1 MARNTIIGL
10 AGVLALLLCL
20 LAPGAHAQA
29 WWVSDFDRVAHER
42 IVASPNQPTGS
53 GVNYADQGD
62 SDYQAASVALSGN
75 GRRIWF
81 VIYHRYA
88 PTGVPK
94 HQLWSINADGSDP
107 QRSGFDI
114 EPGLRQ
120 VVSTSMSVRTT
131 RDGGSAVVD
140 NDDELYR
147 VGGPGATAE
156 QLFNFQNA
164 SPFRRVSARL
174 LADGSQALVADSWNY
189 DLATLNMTDIA
200 PAFSLLLNR
209 NAFQYAVNSVLYD
222 GFCRDGFDLARTS
235 GIWFLACD
243 YASSPARYALWKGSG
258 ASLAQ
263 VTLPYADTGQLF
275 GVFASNDG
283 SAYVVCISGSVVG
296 DGSVSEAQ
304 CYLQR
309 EGEAPLHLGEPP
321 TPDGDGRGEGVVALA
336 GDASR
341 VYYSS
346 FNIGLCN
353 DCLGLLQDLS
363 SLKTTP
369 AGGGFLAGAPL
380 PHYASPALSDD
391 GRVLAGATRDGAV
404 YVLFLG
410 EPPPTDLPR
419 LDAIW
424 QRYDADTDELVI
436 RARLAPGSPLPD
448 RIYEAAMYQGSLF
461 YRRRPGEA
469 DPLEADV
476 GFWGG
481 GSSGSGRFVAVDGAQ
496 GWYEQRLN
504 LLGRKHLL
512 DADHQLRVVAVAEDR
527 HRASFYD
534 VTVNP
539 YLDPSELALHIG
551 IERAPEE
558 GSSPWAESAKNPLAP
573 RFNMLTSHRGS
584 FGSVAPVRFRMP
596 KPIALGGTS
605 WSCVAPRSCSLAS
618 GSDGIDVSFELRGG
632 ESAKIVYQ
640 GELAPTASFIQL
652 QPLAVSET
660 AVVASASASYVESA
674 NGLGILLNGFE

>member
-1 MARNTIIGL
+1 MSRSNIGGL
-10 AGVLALLLCL
+10 AVVSALLLWA
-20 LAPGAHAQA
+20 LAPHAQAEA
-29 WWVSDFDRVAHER
+29 WWVSSFDRVGHER
-42 IVASPNQPTGS
+42 IVASWDQPAGS

-62 SDYQAASVALSGN
+62 SNYKAASLALGGD
-75 GRRIWF
+75 GRRLWF
-81 VIYHRYA
+81 VIYNRYA

-107 QRSGFDI
+107 QRSAFDI
-114 EPGLRQ
+114 EPGLRT
-120 VVSTSMSVRTT
+120 VVTTSMSVRTS
-131 RDGGSAVVD
+131 RDGGTAVVD

-147 VGGPGATAE
+147 VAGPGATAE

-189 DLATLNMTDIA
+189 DLATVSMTDA
-200 PAFSLLLNR
+200 VPAFSLLLNR
-209 NAFQYAVNSVLYD
+209 NAFQYAINNELYS

-235 GIWFLACD
+235 GVWFLACD
-243 YASSPARYALWKGSG
+243 YASSPARYALWKGTG

-263 VTLPYADTGQLF
+263 VSLPYADSGQLF

-283 SAYVVCISGSVVG
+283 SAYVACISGSVVG
-296 DGSVSEAQ
+296 DGSVTEAQ

-309 EGEAPLHLGEPP
+309 EGEPPLHLGEPP

-336 GDASR
+336 GGGGR

-346 FNIGLCN
+346 FTIGLCN
-353 DCLGLLQDLS
+353 DCMGLLQDLPG
-363 SLKTTP
+363 LQMTP
-369 AGGGFLAGAPL
+369 AGGGLLAGGSV
-380 PHYASPALSDD
+380 HYSSPALSDD
-391 GRVLAGATRDGAV
+391 GRVLAGITGGGAV
-404 YVLFLG
+404 YVLFDG
-410 EPPPTDLPR
+410 AEAPADLPR

-436 RARLAPGSPLPD
+436 RARMAPGSPLPE

-461 YRRRPGEA
+461 SRRRPDES
-469 DPLEADV
+469 DPLESVV

-481 GSSGSGRFVAVDGAQ
+481 GSSGVGKFQAVDEAP
-496 GWYEQRLN
+496 GWYEQRIPLHGK
-504 LLGRKHLL
+504 LGTL
-512 DADHQLRVVAVAEDR
+512 DSDHQLRVVAVAEGR

-551 IERAPEE
+551 VERAPEE
-558 GSSPWAESAKNPLAP
+558 GGSAAAEAAKNPLLP
-573 RFNMLTSHRGS
+573 RFNMLTSHRGN
-584 FGSVAPVRFRMP
+584 FGSSAPVRFRMA
-596 KPIALGGTS
+596 KPASLGGTS
-605 WSCVAPRSCSLAS
+605 WSCVAPRSCSLTS
-618 GSDGIDVSFELRGG
+618 GNDGIDVSFELRGG

-640 GELAPTASFIQL
+640 GQLSPTASFIQL
-652 QPLAVSET
+652 QPQALSET
-660 AVVASASASYVESA
+660 AVVARASASYVESS
-674 NGLGILLNGFE
+674 NGLGILLDGFE